1 MRLYY
6 YLILFILIQ
15 AISCKESSY
24 QNLSEYL
31 RLNVGADEL
40 KIAEI
45 KDSVVIDLYYKTPP
59 LMGFDFKSSSA
70 AMQCIDTARD
80 MMNKKSQQFIKV
92 NIHSNQ
98 QILEYSYPI
107 ADLAANQIGMDITT
121 LFLQNFL
128 SGQNEQNARYVD
140 LDKISLEDLFNLNTV
155 NEQIQSNVQITYIT
169 FDGFSTHNSEPHNV
183 EFRGNLQGESEVFPF
198 VSQYDKNKKKIF
210 YFGIN
215 E

>member
-70 AMQCIDTARD
+70 AMQFIDTARD

-107 ADLAANQIGMDITT
+107 A
-121 LFLQNFL
+121 
-128 SGQNEQNARYVD
+128 
-140 LDKISLEDLFNLNTV
+140 
-155 NEQIQSNVQITYIT
+155 
-169 FDGFSTHNSEPHNV
+169 
-183 EFRGNLQGESEVFPF
+183 
-198 VSQYDKNKKKIF
+198 
-210 YFGIN
+210 
-215 E
+215 